1 MGGLQAARAGTI
13 LAPRKERARQV
24 MKYLTRDWD
33 ILIFEVVWFG
43 LVTPLVLFILWW
55 NTF

>member
-1 MGGLQAARAGTI
+1 
-13 LAPRKERARQV
+13 